1 MTSLCSPLSFLAE
14 KYGWGGLNPAW
25 FAEHRLCELLR
36 QSGNEREY
44 MQKVLFTKWINAQLG
59 VSSALDSMDSCSPI
73 MDIQRAHPNHMA
85 RLWGLQEFLCV
96 RELFTDLR
104 DGRVLIRLLEQL
116 SGQYLSKPNTGQ
128 MRIHQLENVNK
139 ALRFLYSQ
147 GAHLEN
153 LGAQDIV
160 DGNPNLTLGL
170 IWTIIL
176 HFQVQP
182 VVVQESD
189 ETGEARHAKDALLL
203 WCQLKT
209 AAYPEVDIV
218 DFTSS
223 WRDGLAFCA
232 LLHRHHP
239 EMIDFNQMLTLDKE
253 PEKRLEIVFNQ
264 ADDYLGIPK
273 LIEPSDF
280 AGGWWADERCTLTV
294 VVTWY
299 KWLNDSQSAWRSAN
313 RLNHVLNQ
321 CVCSDRM
328 ISRYLVRAHRWLRWA
343 RSATNRLD
351 GIREMVGN
359 HETRDVYGMT
369 GAEISIRVELQK
381 MTDWRQGEKAD
392 KIEERGQIEFLLHKI
407 QVGQLAAAQVIF
419 HPPVG
424 YQLSDIEAGSNELS
438 TSEHNCH
445 LAIITQLLRQAYL
458 YHLRQRFDRKVEIF
472 LSWLDENQHLIS
484 VAEQT
489 DLVHFRTDAKPIES
503 FFQSTFADFVQTDVE
518 LHRFPVQSFQITT
531 VCRKHAAWIIDMDV
545 YADIHIQK
553 LKLMIKELE
562 FGWHSNENQER
573 RLRWENLG
581 ERWSSLRER
590 TKCRADALNC
600 MEKWYQLLV
609 EFQEMLKQVFFRVK
623 QINQYGAEQG
633 TKVEVALENCE
644 QDLLCFL
651 KWGNSAHTLIQL
663 TEAED
668 FKIIGSPIMEELRDS
683 VKRVVN
689 WTEGMHC
696 CLTSSVSRL
705 RQWNAKRLQAL
716 QIKEDIEAYLYW
728 IKDRECRCQLPSFE
742 DIDPTN
748 YNDIVLC
755 AQHLRSQQRILEN
768 ELILRYA
775 AKSDG
780 AYSGSNQTFRDG
792 IEDLHL
798 VSCSSS
804 PSLTDLSVCSIQSTE
819 IILDQLRQQEQ
830 KAICSGEPLSM
841 ESLIEKYE
849 RQVDALKNNFGLDSD
864 TMMDPPIE
872 GSMMDKRSG
881 ECEPECVFRLHLA
894 SAAQLLGELYWNL
907 AVVSKR
913 VSELW
918 VKAKVY
924 HEQLDLLE
932 QLCEQNAAID
942 DMGRCLDQT
951 YQNLDL
957 DLVCIQFDR
966 MAKGLDEKITSESTE
981 ALDQQPMRISLDHE
995 ITFNSQMRKLD
1006 HAIEKFMEFPDLAKS
1021 VREKLLQYLASK
1033 PTVTQMDIE
1042 MDKLTWTRSGSQTFV
1057 EESLKDI
1064 SSIHEVASEPKSPNE
1079 SDSDLEEEEEHAKN
1093 SEDLIEPLGESP
1105 GTPKEKV
1112 TKTVGDVVEETDP
1125 LPQITVADE
1134 EHVSLEHTCKE
1145 NTMDVVLDTKEQED
1159 QLNSIS
1165 CSVTS
1170 ITEEQTGLGDFE
1182 REEVCPRP
1190 VPSPSDIDLKLVLHP
1205 SLQLVSKAL
1214 LTYVDLVQSKAQRY
1228 LECCIVEKERFSLK
1242 RDALLL
1248 REKIAQ
1254 LGDWTDTMYDNLSSL
1269 LPELAPRAHGKLPF
1283 PTRQTE
1289 EDGED
1294 MFVVEEDRTL
1304 VAKIYRFSLLLRE
1317 IQASIKVVSEIT
1329 KLDKRIYQA
1338 MSDMKGNN
1346 GYEELANFIVTTMG
1360 GIVLS
1365 EEEGPADFDLESERV
1380 VESDRLSDVE
1390 EKSTE
1395 KGIIHFKITED
1406 IQERWNKLQR
1416 LKESRQTRFDIA
1428 KAINTFYRK
1437 IEQLN
1442 NQIAEKYIILLSTD
1456 ELGTDL
1462 NSLIQLQRK
1471 LFAWEEDME
1480 HLSLGVEELRNQV
1493 EDLQSRLRNEAPGR
1507 RDLRL
1512 ISSEWL
1518 AAEEVERVFMDFE
1531 TNWDELQAALNERQE
1546 KLLISA
1552 ELQHFL
1558 QGLDDYQLWLRRMLH
1573 EVASSEQAQSVAE
1586 ANAQLREHGELKAE
1600 LEGKR
1605 EEFVKLIQYGRC
1617 ITSGETDKHYVEL
1630 DQRLDRLESTWMEVV
1645 QMWLHRQKMLEDDV
1659 LIQKLFSE
1667 MRQLETIFGTQ
1678 SNRMVDR
1685 ELLQHSQKEELRRIL
1700 TEQINIVEKLKAC
1713 ENKVEDVYRSGTKLV
1728 FKRVGPMEKIQNK
1741 IIN

>member
-1 MTSLCSPLSFLAE
+1 MTDTNVDISWDDLSLPVSTLYLTVMHPNSKNACALWMRAFTSRSRQRFGYISDSTPCIIH
-14 KYGWGGLNPAW
+14 W
-25 FAEHRLCELLR
+25 HR
-36 QSGNEREY
+36 QSLDEREY

-116 SGQYLSKPNTGQ
+116 SGQYLIIDNKVLVGEQDGNTKQEDRGSSRKDERAVVFTLIFQSKPNTGQ

-438 TSEHNCH
+438 ASEHNCH

-644 QDLLCFL
+644 QDLLCSL

-819 IILDQLRQQEQ
+819 IIVDQLRQQEQ

-966 MAKGLDEKITSESTE
+966 MAKGLDEKITSDSTD
-981 ALDQQPMRISLDHE
+981 ALDQHPMRISLDHE

-1033 PTVTQMDIE
+1033 STVTQMDIE

-1416 LKESRQTRFDIA
+1416 LKESRQTRFDTA

-1558 QGLDDYQLWLRRMLH
+1558 Q
-1573 EVASSEQAQSVAE
+1573 AS
-1586 ANAQLREHGELKAE
+1586 
-1600 LEGKR
+1600 
-1605 EEFVKLIQYGRC
+1605 
-1617 ITSGETDKHYVEL
+1617 
-1630 DQRLDRLESTWMEVV
+1630 
-1645 QMWLHRQKMLEDDV
+1645 
-1659 LIQKLFSE
+1659 
-1667 MRQLETIFGTQ
+1667 
-1678 SNRMVDR
+1678 
-1685 ELLQHSQKEELRRIL
+1685 
-1700 TEQINIVEKLKAC
+1700 QI
-1713 ENKVEDVYRSGTKLV
+1713 Y
-1728 FKRVGPMEKIQNK
+1728 
-1741 IIN
+1741 

>member
-1 MTSLCSPLSFLAE
+1 
-14 KYGWGGLNPAW
+14 
-25 FAEHRLCELLR
+25 
-36 QSGNEREY
+36 

-59 VSSALDSMDSCSPI
+59 VSSAMDNMESCSPI

-116 SGQYLSKPNTGQ
+116 SGQYL
-128 MRIHQLENVNK
+128 
-139 ALRFLYSQ
+139 
-147 GAHLEN
+147 
-153 LGAQDIV
+153 
-160 DGNPNLTLGL
+160 
-170 IWTIIL
+170 
-176 HFQVQP
+176 VQP

-239 EMIDFNQMLTLDKE
+239 EMIDFNQMLSLDNE

-313 RLNHVLNQ
+313 RLNHVLNH

-328 ISRYLVRAHRWLRWA
+328 ISRYLVRAHRWLRWV
-343 RSATNRLD
+343 RSATIRLD
-351 GIREMVGN
+351 EIRKAVGN
-359 HETRDVYGMT
+359 NETRDVYGMT
-369 GAEISIRVELQK
+369 GAELSIRTELQK
-381 MTDWRQGEKAD
+381 MADWRQGEKAD

-407 QVGQLAAAQVIF
+407 QVGQLAAAQIIF

-445 LAIITQLLRQAYL
+445 LAIINQLLRQACL

-472 LSWLDENQHLIS
+472 LNWLDENQHLIS

-489 DLVHFRTDAKPIES
+489 DLVHFRTDAKPIDC
-503 FFQSTFADFVQTDVE
+503 FFQPTFAEFVQTDSE
-518 LHRFPVQSFQITT
+518 LHRFPVQSFPVTT

-553 LKLMIKELE
+553 LKLMVKELE

-573 RLRWENLG
+573 RLRWENLV
-581 ERWSSLRER
+581 ERWSSLRGR

-609 EFQEMLKQVFFRVK
+609 EFQEILKQVCFRV
-623 QINQYGAEQG
+623 QEINQYGAEQG
-633 TKVEVALENCE
+633 TKMEVALENCE

-651 KWGNSAHTLIQL
+651 KWENSAHALIQL

-689 WTEGMHC
+689 WMEGMNS

-716 QIKEDIEAYLYW
+716 HIKEDIEAYLYW

-748 YNDIVLC
+748 YNDVVLC

-775 AKSDG
+775 AKPDG
-780 AYSGSNQTFRDG
+780 AYSGVNQNSV
-792 IEDLHL
+792 EDFHP

-804 PSLTDLSVCSIQSTE
+804 PSLTDLSVCSMQSTE

-830 KAICSGEPLSM
+830 KAVCSGEPSSV
-841 ESLIEKYE
+841 ESLIKKYE
-849 RQVDALKNNFGLDSD
+849 RQVDALKSSFGLSSD
-864 TMMDPPIE
+864 TMMDPSFE
-872 GSMMDKRSG
+872 ESMMDRRFEES
-881 ECEPECVFRLHLA
+881 EPECVFHLHLA

-907 AVVSKR
+907 AVASKR
-913 VSELW
+913 VTELW
-918 VKAKVY
+918 VKVKVY

-951 YQNLDL
+951 YQNLDI
-957 DLVCIQFDR
+957 DLVCVQFYQ
-966 MAKGLDEKITSESTE
+966 MAKGLDEKTSSDSMEV
-981 ALDQQPMRISLDHE
+981 LDQQTMRISLDHE

-1006 HAIEKFMEFPDLAKS
+1006 HAIEKFTKFPDLANLI
-1021 VREKLLQYLASK
+1021 RERLLQYLPSK
-1033 PTVTQMDIE
+1033 PTVTQMDVE
-1042 MDKLTWTRSGSQTFV
+1042 MDNLTWARSGSQTSV

-1064 SSIHEVASEPKSPNE
+1064 SSIHEVASEPSSPNK
-1079 SDSDLEEEEEHAKN
+1079 SDSDSGGEGEYVKN
-1093 SEDLIEPLGESP
+1093 SEDLIEHLGKAHGSP
-1105 GTPKEKV
+1105 NRKVSKEV
-1112 TKTVGDVVEETDP
+1112 EDVVEEMDP
-1125 LPQITVADE
+1125 VPEVTVVDE
-1134 EHVSLEHTCKE
+1134 QHGSLEHTRKE
-1145 NTMDVVLDTKEQED
+1145 STANVVLDAEEQEN

-1170 ITEEQTGLGDFE
+1170 ITEEQTDLGDFE
-1182 REEVCPRP
+1182 RGEVCPRP

-1205 SLQLVSKAL
+1205 SLQSVSKAL
-1214 LTYVDLVQSKAQRY
+1214 LTYVDVMQSKAQRY

-1254 LGDWTDTMYDNLSSL
+1254 LGDWTDTMCDNLNSL
-1269 LPELAPRAHGKLPF
+1269 LPELMPRAHGKLPF

-1289 EDGED
+1289 EDGKD
-1294 MFVVEEDRTL
+1294 IFVVEEDRTL
-1304 VAKIYRFSLLLRE
+1304 VAKTYRFSLLLKE
-1317 IQASIKVVSEIT
+1317 IQASTQLLSEIT
-1329 KLDKRIYQA
+1329 KSDKRIYQT
-1338 MSDMKGNN
+1338 MLDMEGTNC
-1346 GYEELANFIVTTMG
+1346 YDELANFIVTTMG

-1365 EEEGPADFDLESERV
+1365 EEEGPADFDLESEKV
-1380 VESDRLSDVE
+1380 TESESLSDAE
-1390 EKSTE
+1390 EKSTKRE
-1395 KGIIHFKITED
+1395 QIHFKITED
-1406 IQERWNKLQR
+1406 IQKRWNKLQR
-1416 LKESRQTRFDIA
+1416 LKESRQTRFETA
-1428 KAINTFYRK
+1428 KGINIFYRK
-1437 IEQLN
+1437 IEQFN
-1442 NQIAEKYIILLSTD
+1442 YQIAEKYIILLSTD

-1480 HLSLGVEELRNQV
+1480 HLGLGVEELRNQV
-1493 EDLQSRLRNEAPGR
+1493 VDLQSKLRNEAPGR

-1518 AAEEVERVFMDFE
+1518 AAEEVGRVFMDFE
-1531 TNWDELQAALNERQE
+1531 TNWDELQTALNERQE

-1558 QGLDDYQLWLRRMLH
+1558 Q
-1573 EVASSEQAQSVAE
+1573 
-1586 ANAQLREHGELKAE
+1586 
-1600 LEGKR
+1600 
-1605 EEFVKLIQYGRC
+1605 
-1617 ITSGETDKHYVEL
+1617 
-1630 DQRLDRLESTWMEVV
+1630 
-1645 QMWLHRQKMLEDDV
+1645 
-1659 LIQKLFSE
+1659 
-1667 MRQLETIFGTQ
+1667 
-1678 SNRMVDR
+1678 
-1685 ELLQHSQKEELRRIL
+1685 
-1700 TEQINIVEKLKAC
+1700 
-1713 ENKVEDVYRSGTKLV
+1713 
-1728 FKRVGPMEKIQNK
+1728 
-1741 IIN
+1741 